1 MGLETHTATITNPG
15 PLLGI
20 LTLVNADQVWR
31 GKGQVSHS
39 QRPITCSRI
48 ARGFSGCAQMRRA
61 VGGSLAQPLECL
73 SYSNSTAIEFFLKK
87 GKSTLGVALNEL
99 TSAWT
104 FSRGKRKPGGP
115 LPHPLPRRPRG
126 VLHSRHRAKMWK
138 HTKELVSCVS
148 ETAAPSALS
157 NVYFS
162 EKRKYVPKLN
172 NVHVV

>member
-1 MGLETHTATITNPG
+1 MCTDAPRGGRKPGTAPG
-15 PLLGI
+15 
-20 LTLVNADQVWR
+20 
-31 GKGQVSHS
+31 VSVL
-39 QRPITCSRI
+39 QQ
-48 ARGFSGCAQMRRA
+48 F
-61 VGGSLAQPLECL
+61 
-73 SYSNSTAIEFFLKK
+73 YSNRIFFKK

-99 TSAWT
+99 TSAWI

-126 VLHSRHRAKMWK
+126 VLYSQHRAKMWK